1 MRRDF
6 DHSTGRPVT
15 SDSGNISAAG
25 RVRMGRPGVA
35 GAGRDRFGLSGRSQP
50 YDPRVVAIRPDLADI
65 AVAGQHFAPH
75 YAAPMM
81 RSGVAPSAA
90 IRSAPSLDAEQ
101 TSELL
106 FGEGFALLDL
116 TGGWAW
122 GYSLADHYVGYLAAD
137 ALGAPIAPTHRV
149 DAVEAML
156 HSAPDAASGGP
167 AVLPRGALVMGEA
180 DGEWLAT
187 AHGYLPLAALAE
199 AGATRADPVTVAEE
213 LIGTPYLWGGRTA
226 KGIDC
231 SGLVQLAWA
240 ASGVQLPRDSDLQ
253 LAALG
258 ADKDVA
264 ASDLASGDL
273 VFFPGHV
280 GIMASADR
288 IIHASRRS
296 MEVRAE
302 PLADVIARIADK
314 GHQPPV
320 SGMKRLR

>member
-1 MRRDF
+1 M
-6 DHSTGRPVT
+6 TAN
-15 SDSGNISAAG
+15 SGDISAAN

-35 GAGRDRFGLSGRSQP
+35 GQGRDRFGLAGTSHA
-50 YDPRVVAIRPDLADI
+50 YDPRIVAIRPDLADI
-65 AVAGQHFAPH
+65 AVAGVHFAPH

-81 RSGVAPSAA
+81 MSGVLPAA
-90 IRSAPSLDAEQ
+90 AMRASPSLDAEQ

-122 GYSLADHYVGYLAAD
+122 GYSLADHYVGYLAAE

-149 DAVEAML
+149 DMIEAML

-167 AVLPRGALVMGEA
+167 AVLPRGALVMGDAE
-180 DGEWLAT
+180 GEWLKT
-187 AHGYLPLAALAE
+187 SHGYLPLAGLVEVGHEHDDPAAVAE
-199 AGATRADPVTVAEE
+199 AMA
-213 LIGTPYLWGGRTA
+213 GTPYLWGGRTA

-240 ASGVQLPRDSDLQ
+240 SAGIQLPRDSDLQ

-258 ADKDVA
+258 ADKDIA
-264 ASDLASGDL
+264 AADLARGDL

-280 GIMASADR
+280 GIMADGR
-288 IIHASRRS
+288 NLVHASRRW
-296 MEVRAE
+296 METKVE
-302 PLADVIARIADK
+302 PLADVVARFAEE

>member
-1 MRRDF
+1 
-6 DHSTGRPVT
+6 VT
-15 SDSGNISAAG
+15 TTSGDTSAAN

-35 GAGRDRFGLSGRSQP
+35 GQGRDRFGLTGTSQSF
-50 YDPRVVAIRPDLADI
+50 DPRVVAIRPDLADI
-65 AVAGQHFAPH
+65 AVAGTHFAPH
-75 YAAPMM
+75 YASPMM
-81 RSGVAPSAA
+81 MSGMLPAA
-90 IRSAPSLDAEQ
+90 IMRGLPSLEAEQ

-122 GYSLADHYVGYLAAD
+122 GYSLADHYVGYLSAE

-149 DAVEAML
+149 DMIEAML

-180 DGEWLAT
+180 EGEWLRT
-187 AHGYLPLAALAE
+187 AHGYLPLAALIE
-199 AGATRADPVTVAEE
+199 VGSEHDDPVAVAETM
-213 LIGTPYLWGGRTA
+213 IGTPYLWGGRTA

-240 ASGVQLPRDSDLQ
+240 AAGVQLPRDSDLQ

-258 ADKDVA
+258 PDKDVA
-264 ASDLASGDL
+264 PADLERGDL

-280 GIMASADR
+280 GIMADKQN
-288 IIHASRRS
+288 IVHASRQW
-296 MEVRAE
+296 MEVRVE
-302 PLADVIARIADK
+302 PLAEVAKRSAAK
-314 GHQPPV
+314 GNEVPV
-320 SGMKRLR
+320 SGYKRLR

>member
-1 MRRDF
+1 
-6 DHSTGRPVT
+6 VT
-15 SDSGNISAAG
+15 SDSGIHSATG

-35 GAGRDRFGLSGRSQP
+35 GAGRDRFGLSGTSQP

-65 AVAGQHFAPH
+65 AVAGQYFAPH

-81 RSGVAPSAA
+81 RSGVAPAA
-90 IRSAPSLDAEQ
+90 AMRAAPSLDAEQ

-149 DAVEAML
+149 AAIEAML

-180 DGEWLAT
+180 EGEWLAT

-199 AGATRADPVTVAEE
+199 VGAALADPATVAEE
-213 LIGTPYLWGGRTA
+213 LIGAPYLPGGRTA

-231 SGLVQLAWA
+231 SGLVQLAFA
-240 ASGVQLPRDSDLQ
+240 AAGVPLPRDSDLQ

-258 ADKDVA
+258 ADRDVGA
-264 ASDLASGDL
+264 AALARGDL

-280 GIMASADR
+280 GIMADAGQ
-288 IIHASRRS
+288 IIHASRRW
-296 MEVRAE
+296 MQVKAE
-302 PLADVIARIADK
+302 PLADVTRRIADK
-314 GHQPPV
+314 GHAPPV

>member
-1 MRRDF
+1 M
-6 DHSTGRPVT
+6 T
-15 SDSGNISAAG
+15 SDSGNLSAAG

-35 GAGRDRFGLSGRSQP
+35 GAGRDRFGLTGASQP
-50 YDPRVVAIRPDLADI
+50 YDPRIVAIRPDLADI

-81 RSGVAPSAA
+81 RSGALPAAA

-106 FGEGFALLDL
+106 FGESFALLDL

-137 ALGAPIAPTHRV
+137 ALTAPVAPTHRV

-167 AVLPRGALVMGEA
+167 AVLPRGALVMGAAE
-180 DGEWLAT
+180 GEWLAT
-187 AHGYLPLAALAE
+187 AHGYLPLAALVE
-199 AGATRADPVTVAEE
+199 ADAAGTDPVTVAEE
-213 LIGTPYLWGGRTA
+213 LIGAPYLWGGRTV

-240 ASGVQLPRDSDLQ
+240 TAGVQLPRDSDLQ
-253 LAALG
+253 LASLG
-258 ADKDVA
+258 ADRDVA
-264 ASDLASGDL
+264 AADLARGDL

-280 GIMASADR
+280 GIMADGDR
-288 IIHASRRS
+288 ILHASRRW
-296 MEVRAE
+296 MEVRVE
-302 PLADVIARIADK
+302 PLADVTRRIAEK
-314 GHQPPV
+314 GHEPPV

>member
-1 MRRDF
+1 M
-6 DHSTGRPVT
+6 TAN
-15 SDSGNISAAG
+15 SGDISAAN

-35 GAGRDRFGLSGRSQP
+35 GQGRDRFGLAGTSHA

-65 AVAGQHFAPH
+65 AVAGVHFAPH

-81 RSGVAPSAA
+81 MSGVLPAA
-90 IRSAPSLDAEQ
+90 AMRAAPSLDAEQ

-122 GYSLADHYVGYLAAD
+122 GYSLADHYVGYLAAE

-149 DAVEAML
+149 DMIEAML

-167 AVLPRGALVMGEA
+167 AVLPRGALVMGDAE
-180 DGEWLAT
+180 GEWLKT
-187 AHGYLPLAALAE
+187 SHGYLPLAALVEVGHEHDDPAAVAE
-199 AGATRADPVTVAEE
+199 AMV
-213 LIGTPYLWGGRTA
+213 GTPYLWGGRTA

-231 SGLVQLAWA
+231 SGLVQLAWSSA
-240 ASGVQLPRDSDLQ
+240 GIQLPRDSDLQ

-264 ASDLASGDL
+264 AADLARGDL

-280 GIMASADR
+280 GIMADGR
-288 IIHASRRS
+288 NLVHASRRW
-296 MEVRAE
+296 MEVKVE
-302 PLADVIARIADK
+302 PLADVVARFAEE
-314 GHQPPV
+314 GHAPPV